1 MTSAS
6 GLTSAPPPPCQRFSV
21 PSHRVGRGRTHRQPI
36 PLIGSCL
43 IKTDHLW
50 TALVMNGLI
59 GEPSLPRPFGSKG
72 DFTPANRDVRSYP
85 RKRTLAHRS
94 SIASGVDFIATIVIV
109 SLNLT
114 ADRIRASFFEA

>member
-1 MTSAS
+1 MS
-6 GLTSAPPPPCQRFSV
+6 GRYSLALCY
-21 PSHRVGRGRTHRQPI
+21 RGHLRQT
-36 PLIGSCL
+36 LIRL
-43 IKTDHLW
+43 N
-50 TALVMNGLI
+50 V
-59 GEPSLPRPFGSKG
+59 RFGSKG